1 MLNVDIFTS
10 FLLVLSTV
18 SLALRSCY
26 RSFFQIHF
34 HRTSEVPRHWNTFLS
49 FTGLSQDNGSF
60 GQWQFLF
67 FAFFQRKPNFKQA
80 YTVENRHLSWSAKI
94 TCCVVILMEFHFKTW
109 HMSPGAPFFKQCRS
123 YCYNKS
129 RFSLMSQVLV
139 LWESKPDSRLH
150 HSKVLSF
157 FLVMFCIRRLL
168 SLSCSI
174 SRTPWPKIGAFA
186 HGKFYQTT
194 TSRLFYLDTGK
205 WDGTADPKEFLPL
218 SKKSWPE

>member
-10 FLLVLSTV
+10 FLLVLSTQFQR

-49 FTGLSQDNGSF
+49 SPRTTEALVRDFI
-60 GQWQFLF
+60 F
-67 FAFFQRKPNFKQA
+67 FAFFQRKRSFKQA
-80 YTVENRHLSWSAKI
+80 YTVENRRLSWSAKI
-94 TCCVVILMEFHFKTW
+94 TYRVVILIEFLLKTW
-109 HMSPGAPFFKQCRS
+109 HMSAGTPFFKQCRS

-129 RFSLMSQVLV
+129 RFSLMIQVLV
-139 LWESKPDSRLH
+139 LWESKPESHLH
-150 HSKVLSF
+150 HSKVLF
-157 FLVMFCIRRLL
+157 FLLLMFCIRRLL
-168 SLSCSI
+168 FLSCSI